1 MIPPCPKF
9 LQGEARKQY
18 QKTAEKLARIG
29 LMTEL
34 DDLALAMLY
43 QGWQDYLDNT
53 EQVKKSGMPVKRDPR

>member
-1 MIPPCPKF
+1 
-9 LQGEARKQY
+9 
-18 QKTAEKLARIG
+18 
-29 LMTEL
+29 MTEL